1 MPPPPPGPSQPR
13 RHPDFAK
20 DQQYPQYNQQRPAYP
35 GELSS
40 LKNVFFRESLM
51 CNAPIVAGW
60 PSTTSQY
67 NSSSGNNRVQYPN
80 QQNQPQAPQQQQP
93 QQQPQQPPPPVASAS
108 SAASAVGAIASGQQ
122 WGSQQPNRTSS
133 QPSLNTIG
141 HTPPPWDHRY
151 SNQPSPLY
159 PPPGTHQV
167 CLLFFI
173 FLIQISYSI
182 IFVI

>member
-1 MPPPPPGPSQPR
+1 
-13 RHPDFAK
+13 
-20 DQQYPQYNQQRPAYP
+20 
-35 GELSS
+35 
-40 LKNVFFRESLM
+40 M
-51 CNAPIVAGW
+51 CVVAGW

-93 QQQPQQPPPPVASAS
+93 QQQPQQPPPPVATAS

-122 WGSQQPNRTSS
+122 WASQQPNRTTS
-133 QPSLNTIG
+133 QPSLNTIGG

-167 CLLFFI
+167 CFFFSFFFYLLYTKFLYFI
-173 FLIQISYSI
+173 IS
-182 IFVI
+182 VV